1 MSQQFLQVLGTVTKK
16 NKQVLETEK
25 KSSGKLKT
33 EQQSL
38 PHVVWRLEFR
48 QRSLSNQLKTILP
61 RTKLRRIRNQ
71 VSTGSQSQRSKADK
85 Q

>member
-1 MSQQFLQVLGTVTKK
+1 MSQQFLQVLGIVTKK
-16 NKQVLETEK
+16 KKNVLETEK